1 MSASNTRSSLQ
12 PNMHP
17 WKGSTVRA
25 RSDWHRVGRV
35 CQSSPVTCKD
45 VFPTSGG
52 TSWLTATWH
61 WPLASSSDPLVS
73 LPVSF
78 QVSRVCRSLPG
89 TSLKAKDDTAGS
101 CRSSTRLLPKTIHL
115 CEQVARAGQGLP
127 VHSFD
132 TISGLSGIGAYLLCR
147 RDEDRPAATLD
158 TVVRTLVHLL
168 SASRT
173 PSQEDS

>member
-1 MSASNTRSSLQ
+1 MSASNTHSSLQ

-101 CRSSTRLLPKTIHL
+101 CRSSTRR
-115 CEQVARAGQGLP
+115 CFQ
-127 VHSFD
+127 
-132 TISGLSGIGAYLLCR
+132 R
-147 RDEDRPAATLD
+147 RFIC
-158 TVVRTLVHLL
+158 
-168 SASRT
+168 ASRSLEPGRVSRFT
-173 PSQEDS
+173 PSTRFLVCRESGRTCYVGVMRIVLLQHSILSFEHSSIC